1 MAAALTPE
9 EEKRRNVIMG
19 DLQRKVL
26 PGYTWPE
33 LRQVAEAAHQQF
45 EEVSRRWA
53 ETPND
58 PKLTD
63 LRKAVR
69 DVSVYARRLT
79 DWVGPS
85 AVKAVGLERLAFTVE
100 EALRLFSD
108 DPKVQGTVNSLAL
121 AMATRTV
128 LGY

>member
-1 MAAALTPE
+1 LTPE

-26 PGYTWPE
+26 PGYTWPD
-33 LRQVAEAAHQQF
+33 LRQVADDTRQQF

-53 ETPND
+53 KTPND
-58 PKLTD
+58 PKLTE

-69 DVSVYARRLT
+69 DVSRYVRRLT

-85 AVKAVGLERLAFTVE
+85 AVKPVGLERSASTVE
-100 EALRLFSD
+100 EALGLFSD

-128 LGY
+128 LGD

>member
-85 AVKAVGLERLAFTVE
+85 AVKAVGLDCSKTVK
-100 EALRLFSD
+100 EALGLFSD
-108 DPKVQGTVNSLAL
+108 DPEVQGTVNSLAL

-128 LGY
+128 LGGD